1 MVAVPLAIPIASA
14 GITGARVAGPY
25 IANLVRQYGPTIVK
39 GIFNALNRDEVMTG
53 EDLENISVEE
63 REAKKKERAERLK
76 KIRGNRAAGIRADE
90 VKDAAERGDYGLL
103 EMSKKDDDII
113 DVKEE
118 DLIREEKKDVS
129 TGGEDPNKDPNKKNI
144 IFDSAE
150 EIARKLAGQGVSD
163 LMDEGV
169 EKLKE
174 KYRDLDKE
182 KQFELEQA
190 DPVDLEKRKSPD
202 LTDEQRQKAAELVQ
216 LQVEEKRKK
225 YQSYVPTVIKLYN
238 ENPELTISELTT
250 LIQKEIGPVTKAGGQ
265 IGKDTISNILESSGL
280 RQKKLGS
287 VSVEDKE
294 KIVNYLLQDDNYKT
308 MSSKQVVNNLNL
320 DIGVSTLQELR
331 RKGFPGIS
339 IEGYKNQKLVPDS
352 KSRTALAKARSLF
365 DSMIISDY
373 PDMSR
378 EEQNRLR
385 QTFSDYISDA
395 FDTGK
400 KEGFTK
406 KQIAEA
412 YSYVTQERMF
422 PTLEEEFYQKYF
434 AQLRAENEKTFNF
447 LNEIRVAEGKEPM
460 KNFKQFM
467 KEHPSLF
474 LTMGHTGR
482 EDPKEGVMGA
492 FDLVNVE
499 PQSFDENKKALQYGK
514 KLKSAWGNNEEP
526 DNLDLFVSIAKEM
539 TDKDIRQIFTI
550 PKSGQTILIGRETPR
565 PFPSEQDFFE
575 FKKDGGI
582 VGISHLTRPL

>member
-1 MVAVPLAIPIASA
+1 MAVAKVGPSGLPIPMG
-14 GITGARVAGPY
+14 GIMDTLEGGKGY
-25 IANLVRQYGPTIVK
+25 FGPTRVGPLPGGTISNPFK
-39 GIFNALNRDEVMTG
+39 ALIN
-53 EDLENISVEE
+53 L
-63 REAKKKERAERLK
+63 
-76 KIRGNRAAGIRADE
+76 
-90 VKDAAERGDYGLL
+90 
-103 EMSKKDDDII
+103 MSKKDDDDII

-118 DLIREEKKDVS
+118 DLIREERKDVS
-129 TGGEDPNKDPNKKNI
+129 TGGEDPDKDPNKKNI

-150 EIARKLAGQGVSD
+150 EVARKLAGQGMSD
-163 LMDEGV
+163 LVDAGIEN
-169 EKLKE
+169 LKE

-190 DPVDLEKRKSPD
+190 DPVNLEKRKSPD
-202 LTDEQRQKAAELVQ
+202 LTDEQRQMAAKNVQ
-216 LQVEEKRKK
+216 LQVDKKRER
-225 YQSYVPTVIKLYN
+225 YQQYTPIILKIFN
-238 ENPELTISELTT
+238 ENPDLKLVSRNPDEETLTT

-265 IGKDTISNILESSGL
+265 ITTDTIANILESAGL
-280 RQKKLGS
+280 REKKLGA
-287 VSVEDKE
+287 VSIEDKE
-294 KIVNYLLQDDNYKT
+294 KIVKYLLQDDNYRT
-308 MSSKQVVNNLNL
+308 MSSKQIVKNLNL
-320 DIGVSTLQELR
+320 NIGHSTVAELR
-331 RKGFPGIS
+331 RKGFPGVS

-352 KSRTALAKARSLF
+352 KSRNALAKARTLF
-365 DSMIISDY
+365 DAMIISDY
-373 PDMSR
+373 PELIERPEDDNDTNIKKR
-378 EEQNRLR
+378 AEKNKLR

-422 PTLEEEFYQKYF
+422 PTLEEEFYQKFF
-434 AQLRAENEKTFNF
+434 AQLRAENEKTYNF
-447 LNEIRVAEGKEPM
+447 LNEIRKAEGKPPFLPINKGGM
-460 KNFKQFM
+460 KQFM
-467 KEHPSLF
+467 NEHPDLF

-482 EDPKEGVMGA
+482 EDPKEGMMGA

-499 PQSFDENKKALQYGK
+499 PQTLDENKKALQYGK

-526 DNLDLFVSIAKEM
+526 DNLDLFVNIAKEM
-539 TDKDIRQIFTI
+539 MDKDIRQIFTI

>member
-1 MVAVPLAIPIASA
+1 MAVAKVGPSGLPIPMG
-14 GITGARVAGPY
+14 GIMDTLEGGKGY
-25 IANLVRQYGPTIVK
+25 FGPTRVGPLPGGTISNPFK
-39 GIFNALNRDEVMTG
+39 ALIN
-53 EDLENISVEE
+53 L
-63 REAKKKERAERLK
+63 
-76 KIRGNRAAGIRADE
+76 
-90 VKDAAERGDYGLL
+90 
-103 EMSKKDDDII
+103 MSKKDDDDII

-129 TGGEDPNKDPNKKNI
+129 TGDQDPNEDPNKKNI

-150 EIARKLAGQGVSD
+150 EVARKLAGQGVSD
-163 LMDEGV
+163 LVDAGV
-169 EKLKE
+169 ENLKE

-190 DPVDLEKRKSPD
+190 DPVNLEKRKSPD
-202 LTDEQRQKAAELVQ
+202 LTDEQREMAAKNIQ
-216 LQVEEKRKK
+216 LQVDKKRER
-225 YQSYVPTVIKLYN
+225 YQQYIPTIIKIYN
-238 ENPELTISELTT
+238 ENPDLKLASRDPNEETITT
-250 LIQKEIGPVTKAGGQ
+250 LVQKEIGPVTKAGGQ
-265 IGKDTISNILESSGL
+265 IGKDTISSILESSGL
-280 RQKKLGS
+280 REKKLGA

-294 KIVNYLLQDDNYKT
+294 KIINYLLQDDNYKT
-308 MSSKQVVNNLNL
+308 MSSKQVVKNLNL
-320 DIGVSTLQELR
+320 DMADSTLSELR
-331 RKGFPGIS
+331 RKGFPGVS
-339 IEGYKNQKLVPDS
+339 LEGYENQKLVPDS

-422 PTLEEEFYQKYF
+422 PSLEEEFYQKYF

-460 KNFKQFM
+460 GGFKQFM
-467 KEHPSLF
+467 KEYPDLF

-499 PQSFDENKKALQYGK
+499 PQSLDENQKALQYGK
-514 KLKSAWGNNEEP
+514 KLKSAWGDGEEP